1 MKNLLLKLTTLS
13 LIASSAIYA
22 NGYKVPE
29 NSVSSVSLLAANIA
43 HSSGADTAYYNPANM
58 AFMKDENNLE
68 LGLMLISVESSK
80 FDGKGEVAKEWITA
94 DHIESESELPIIP
107 SIHFVSSKYNNFTF
121 GFSMVVPSGVT
132 KEWEVRPAKDKA
144 EQFTLEVIELNP
156 TVAYKINDK
165 MAIALGLRALKS
177 SGIVKSTSSAS
188 RDMEGE
194 SFDFGY
200 NLALAYKPTSAL
212 EIGVTYRSKVNLE
225 EEGNAKLYIGN
236 AKVYDGGGSVEVP
249 LPAQFNLAVA
259 YTFDSQT
266 TLEVVYEKSFWSAYK
281 TLDFNYI
288 SNIPAILQPSMDNP
302 ISKDWEDTITFRI
315 GVTQELNELT
325 LMAGLTIDE
334 TPIPDKSLSFELP
347 GTDSTAISFGA
358 KYKVNENLTAGFG
371 MLCSMKESRKVIN
384 EELQGEFASG
394 ETYIFS
400 TGIGYK
406 F

>member
-1 MKNLLLKLTTLS
+1 MKNLLLKLTTFS

-58 AFMKDENNLE
+58 AFMKDENNLDV
-68 LGLMLISVESSK
+68 GLTLISVDASN
-80 FDGKGEVAKEWITA
+80 FKGSANGMNNLNIDA
-94 DHIESESELPIIP
+94 ESELPIIP

-132 KEWEVRPAKDKA
+132 KEWEVRPAKDSA
-144 EQFTLEVIELNP
+144 EQFTLEVVELNP
-156 TVAYKINDK
+156 TVAYKINNK

-177 SGIVKSTSSAS
+177 SGIVKSSSTAS
-188 RDMEGE
+188 RDMEGD

-212 EIGVTYRSKVNLE
+212 EIGVTYRSKVSLE
-225 EEGNAKLYIGN
+225 EEGNAKLYIGD

-266 TLEVVYEKSFWSAYK
+266 SLEVVYEKSFWSAYK
-281 TLDFNYI
+281 TLNFNYI

-302 ISKDWEDTITFRI
+302 INKDWKDTTTFRI

-371 MLCSMKESRKVIN
+371 MLCSMKESRKITN
-384 EELQGEFASG
+384 EYLQGEFASS

>member
-1 MKNLLLKLTTLS
+1 MKNLLLKLTTFS

-58 AFMKDENNLE
+58 AFMKDENNLDV
-68 LGLMLISVESSK
+68 GLTLISVDASN
-80 FDGKGEVAKEWITA
+80 FKGSANGMNDLNIDA
-94 DHIESESELPIIP
+94 ESELPIIP

-132 KEWEVRPAKDKA
+132 KEWEVRPAKDSA
-144 EQFTLEVIELNP
+144 EQFTLEVVELNP
-156 TVAYKINDK
+156 TVAYKINNK

-177 SGIVKSTSSAS
+177 SGIVKSSSTAS
-188 RDMEGE
+188 RDMEGD

-225 EEGNAKLYIGN
+225 EEGNAKLYIGD

-266 TLEVVYEKSFWSAYK
+266 SLEVVYEKSFWSAYK
-281 TLDFNYI
+281 TLNFNYI

-302 ISKDWEDTITFRI
+302 INKDWKDTTTFRI

-371 MLCSMKESRKVIN
+371 MLCSMKESRKITN
-384 EELQGEFASG
+384 EHLQGEFASSK
-394 ETYIFS
+394 TYIFS